1 MIEIKYE
8 DAASVLY
15 PGPEG
20 RGGWASALCPAHP
33 DSNPSLGIMDD
44 NGLLAVNCKT
54 GCPTERV
61 LEAVQGLLG
70 GAGAKKATKKSGKKR
85 APKVPKGKHV
95 ASYMYSTVDGL
106 PLAVKKRYQLDDE
119 KTFMWCDPQNPD
131 VLGLPGTLRE
141 SELPLYNIED
151 VVRLGKKKVVFVEGE
166 KAADALK
173 ESYGVVAT
181 CLPGGSASELT
192 AEQMEPLKGRWV
204 VLWPD
209 NDEPGRSLMRT
220 LSDKLSG
227 VAKKITMIMPYV
239 PPKGDAYDYVKAG
252 HTKEQLREE
261 IAVTPQEAV
270 MQELPDGY
278 EVSVPDTGG
287 VVKFRFLDLENKPR
301 EINADIVVWREMTG
315 AQRVSYSARQN
326 LQSASA
332 RSGFVRQLSQH
343 FGPDSKDSTK
353 AWSRIVDTAY
363 GKVQETQRSKSPD
376 EPVMKRLP
384 PGGNNLYLVDPLVA
398 DDGMTIPFGMG
409 GAGKS
414 YLALLVAVL
423 TALPEGDVPN
433 GHLGLDVK
441 RHGPVLYLDYE
452 ASRARAQRRVA
463 GILRGLGKDPDDY
476 EDLAIQYWPGQG
488 MPLSTNVYPVRKRY
502 TELGAVLLIVDSL
515 SKACGEDLS
524 AQETVS
530 TYSNALA
537 RIGATASISIAHVT
551 KEEGSKYPF
560 GSVFWH
566 NDPRL
571 TWYVHNLEQGEGMG
585 VMVANRKSNDA
596 AIVRGELGYKFEFT
610 GTDEDEDFT
619 VTITREDNMEPPVKG
634 DTIEERIL
642 KLLSAHDEGMTPKEI
657 MESLQVDS
665 IGGPM
670 GRLRSVEPH
679 KPGVTKKDGRNFY
692 RPAVKKEVPK
702 I

>member
-1 MIEIKYE
+1 MLEIRYE
-8 DAASVLY
+8 DAASVLD

-20 RGGWASALCPAHP
+20 KGGWADALCPAH
-33 DSNPSLGIMDD
+33 DDTNPSLGIMDD
-44 NGLLAVNCKT
+44 DGRLAVNCKK

-70 GAGAKKATKKSGKKR
+70 GAGAKKSGKKR
-85 APKVPKGKHV
+85 APRVPRGKHV
-95 ASYMYSTVDGL
+95 ASYMYSTVEGL
-106 PLAVKKRYQLDDE
+106 PLALKKRYQLGDE

-151 VVRLGKKKVVFVEGE
+151 VVRLAKKRVVFVEGE

-173 ESYGVVAT
+173 EAYGVVAT

-192 AEQMEPLKGRWV
+192 AEQMEPLRGRKL

-220 LSDKLSG
+220 LADKLSG
-227 VAKKITMIMPYV
+227 IVEEIVTIMPYV

-252 HTKEQLREE
+252 HTKEQLRGE
-261 IAVTPQEAV
+261 IAVTPQEAI
-270 MQELPDGY
+270 MNELPDGY
-278 EVSVPDTGG
+278 EVTVPDTGG

-343 FGPDSKDSTK
+343 FGPDTKDSTK

-376 EPVMKRLP
+376 EPVMKPLP
-384 PGGNNLYLVDPLVA
+384 PGANTLYLVNPLVA

-414 YLALLVAVL
+414 YLALLTAVL
-423 TALPEGDVPN
+423 VALPEGDVPN
-433 GHLGLDVK
+433 NTLGLDVK

-452 ASRARAQRRVA
+452 ASRARAQRRV
-463 GILRGLGKDPDDY
+463 RGLLKGLGLDPDDY
-476 EDLAIQYWPGQG
+476 EDLPIHYWPGQG
-488 MPLSTNVYPVRKRY
+488 MPLAANVHPIRKRY
-502 TELGAVLLIVDSL
+502 NELGAVLLIVDSL

-524 AQETVS
+524 SQETVS
-530 TYSNALA
+530 TYSNAVS

-551 KEEGSKYPF
+551 KEEGTKYPF

-585 VMVANRKSNDA
+585 VMIANRKSNDA

-619 VTITREDNMEPPVKG
+619 VTITREDDMEPPVKG
-634 DTIEERIL
+634 DTLEMQVL
-642 KLLSAHDEGMTPKEI
+642 KLLKGRKEGVTGKE
-657 MESLQVDS
+657 LQAALETDS
-665 IGGPM
+665 IGGPL
-670 GRLRSVEPH
+670 GRLRLKESHEA
-679 KPGVTKKDGRNFY
+679 GITTENGRNFY